1 MGRRTYDEAATCKDY
16 LQVRREGSREVRRSV
31 KHYNLEA
38 ILAVDFRVR
47 SGRGAQFRRWAN
59 QRLHE
64 YPYVSGEVSARQ
76 PQGLLIK
83 ADLRAFSLLGNTLDC
98 GCIPLSKRH
107 TLLCSV

>member
-1 MGRRTYDEAATCKDY
+1 MGTGEGA
-16 LQVRREGSREVRRSV
+16 GSREVRRSV

-59 QRLHE
+59 QRFQE
-64 YPYVSGEVSARQ
+64 YPHVFGEVSAWQLREV
-76 PQGLLIK
+76 LIK
-83 ADLRAFSLLGNTLDC
+83 ADLRAFSSLGNTLDS
-98 GCIPLSKRH
+98 GCIRLSKRH